1 MSTEPV
7 RIVVSG
13 IGRERMLKVL
23 QEQGGGRVAIS
34 VHSDIEAVN
43 AVKTGSADYY
53 LGACMSGAGGALAIA
68 TALLGPRV
76 AVRVSGLGTAPDAAR
91 IRAEVK
97 SGARAFGMAA
107 AHIEVVVPMILDA
120 ILDRA
125 SGG

>member
-1 MSTEPV
+1 M
-7 RIVVSG
+7 RIAVSG

-23 QEQGGGRVAIS
+23 EEQGGGRVAIS

-68 TALLGPRV
+68 TAMLGPRV
-76 AVRVSGLGTAPDAAR
+76 AVRVSGLGTAPDVAR
-91 IRAEVK
+91 IRAEVDG
-97 SGARAFGMAA
+97 GARAFGMAA
-107 AHIEVVVPMILDA
+107 AHIELVVPMILDA

-125 SGG
+125 SRG